1 MIQLTYG
8 EDGIDPAKSDH
19 GLAVNVSRIIDQ
31 VKIMVDEEKP
41 VSKEYVVKSLNE
53 IEDKLTPLLVK
64 ELKSKLKQA
73 QFGKKGVDKVISL
86 TLSNYKQALVEPGE
100 AVGIVAAQSIGEPG
114 TQMTLRTFHYAGVRE
129 QNVTLG
135 LPRLIE
141 IVDARRSPST
151 PIMIIYL
158 DKKHRKSKQKATEIA
173 RKIIT
178 TTIDDVA
185 ESKPYIDPEL
195 ESVVV
200 KLDLEIMNNRSVN
213 IETLPKIIKITN
225 YEVRVEGNLLIAK
238 PKKEIDMKKL
248 LVSLPSQR
256 VKGVPNIHR
265 VLLTEET
272 GEWVIRTDGSNLSV
286 VLDVS
291 GIDPTRTTTNN
302 VHEIAE
308 TLGIEAARNS
318 LMKEAMGVLE
328 EQGLDVDIRHIMLM
342 ADIMTSTGNVRQI
355 GRHGI
360 SGKKSSVLA
369 RAAFEI
375 TVPNLVDAA
384 IRGES
389 DPLKGVTENV
399 IVGQSIPIGTGL
411 VDLYMTT
418 GNREK
423 KE

>member
-1 MIQLTYG
+1 MVEGGKPASKTYVMKRLG
-8 EDGIDPAKSDH
+8 E
-19 GLAVNVSRIIDQ
+19 V
-31 VKIMVDEEKP
+31 EEQ
-41 VSKEYVVKSLNE
+41 
-53 IEDKLTPLLVK
+53 LTPLLVK
-64 ELKSKLKQA
+64 ELKSELAKAK
-73 QFGKKGVDKVISL
+73 FGRKGVNQVIRL
-86 TLSNYKQALVEPGE
+86 TLENYERALVEPGE

-151 PIMIIYL
+151 PIMTIYL
-158 DKKHRKSKQKATEIA
+158 DKKNRKSKEKAAEIA
-173 RKIIT
+173 RDIIET
-178 TTIDDVA
+178 TLGDIA
-185 ESKPYIDPEL
+185 EAEPYVDPEL
-195 ESVVV
+195 EVVV
-200 KLDLEIMNNRSVN
+200 VELDSSMANERRVN
-213 IETLPKIIKITN
+213 IEELPNILRLTN
-225 YEVRVEGNLLIAK
+225 YEISVEKNRLIFK
-238 PKKEIDMKKL
+238 RTKEVDMKKL
-248 LVSLPSQR
+248 LAKLPKVH
-256 VKGVPNIHR
+256 VKGAPDIRR
-265 VLLTEET
+265 VLVTEET
-272 GEWVIRTDGSNLSV
+272 GEWVIRTDGSNLSA
-286 VLDVS
+286 VLDIA

-302 VHEIAE
+302 VHEIAQ

-318 LMKEAMGVLE
+318 LIREALGVLE
-328 EQGLDVDIRHIMLM
+328 EQGLDVDIRHVMLM
-342 ADIMTSTGNVRQI
+342 ADIMTSTGDVRQI

-375 TVPNLVDAA
+375 TVPNIIDAA
-384 IRGES
+384 LRGER

>member
-1 MIQLTYG
+1 M
-8 EDGIDPAKSDH
+8 AK
-19 GLAVNVSRIIDQ
+19 AR
-31 VKIMVDEEKP
+31 
-41 VSKEYVVKSLNE
+41 
-53 IEDKLTPLLVK
+53 
-64 ELKSKLKQA
+64 
-73 QFGKKGVDKVISL
+73 FGPEGVDKAINL
-86 TLSNYKQALVEPGE
+86 TLDNYKRALVEPGE

-151 PIMIIYL
+151 PIMTIYL
-158 DKKHRKSKQKATEIA
+158 DKEHRKSKEKATEIA
-173 RKIIT
+173 RDIIT
-178 TTIDDVA
+178 TTLGDIS
-185 ESKPYIDPEL
+185 ETEPYIDPEL
-195 ESVVV
+195 EVAVVE
-200 KLDLEIMNNRSVN
+200 LDKEMMTERGVN
-213 IETLPKIIKITN
+213 AVDLPNAIKMTN
-225 YEVRVEGNLLIAK
+225 YDLSVDGDRLIVT
-238 PKKEIDMKKL
+238 PKKQVDLKKL
-248 LVSLPSQR
+248 LNNLPSEH
-256 VKGVPNIHR
+256 VKGVPDIRR
-265 VLLTEET
+265 VLVTEET
-272 GEWVIRTDGSNLSV
+272 GEWVIRTDGSNLSS
-286 VLDVS
+286 VLDVA

-318 LMKEAMGVLE
+318 LIKEALGVLE
-328 EQGLDVDIRHIMLM
+328 EQGLDVDIRHVMLM
-342 ADIMTSTGNVRQI
+342 ADIMTATGDVRQI

-418 GNREK
+418 ANREK

>member
-1 MIQLTYG
+1 
-8 EDGIDPAKSDH
+8 
-19 GLAVNVSRIIDQ
+19 VNVSRIVDQ
-31 VKIMVDEEKP
+31 VGIMVEKENP
-41 VSKEYVVKSLNE
+41 ASMEYIMKQLSVV
-53 IEDKLTPLLVK
+53 EDQLTPLLLK
-64 ELKSKLKQA
+64 ELKSKLKMA
-73 QFGKKGVDKVISL
+73 KFGQKGVNKSISL
-86 TLSNYKQALVEPGE
+86 TLANYKRALVEPGE

-141 IVDARRSPST
+141 IVDARRKPST
-151 PIMIIYL
+151 PIMNIYL
-158 DKKHRKSKQKATEIA
+158 DKEHRKSKKKATEIA

-178 TTIDDVA
+178 TTLEDVA
-185 ESKPYIDPEL
+185 EAEPYIDPEL
-195 ESVVV
+195 EAVVV
-200 KLDLEIMNNRSVN
+200 KLDPKLMNERNID
-213 IETLPKIIKITN
+213 IETLPNIVKITN
-225 YEVRVEGNLLIAK
+225 YVVSVEGDLLIAK
-238 PKKEIDMKKL
+238 PKKEIDMRKL
-248 LVSLPSQR
+248 LVSLPSER
-256 VKGVPNIHR
+256 IKGVPSIRR
-265 VLLTEET
+265 VLVTEET
-272 GEWVIRTDGSNLSV
+272 GEWVIRTDGSNLSA
-286 VLDVS
+286 VLDIS

-318 LMKEAMGVLE
+318 LIKEALGVLE
-328 EQGLDVDIRHIMLM
+328 EQGLDVDIRHVMLM

-418 GNREK
+418 GTERK
-423 KE
+423 KNDRYQ